1 MCSPPVS
8 TKFGIFSDS
17 TTGRLY
23 INANYIRSGTIDAD
37 YIDLSCGYGGFC
49 KGHGSGRCAHTT
61 YGSMMYGSNGP
72 GYDPYIIVTNSEP
85 VCPESAQILSFLVA
99 SQ

>member
-1 MCSPPVS
+1 MVESEQAYQDRCTDQNVFDVLTSGG

-37 YIDLSCGYGGFC
+37 YIDLSCGYGGFLQ
-49 KGHGSGRCAHTT
+49 GPRFRRCA
-61 YGSMMYGSNGP
+61 YNLRF
-72 GYDPYIIVTNSEP
+72 YDVWFQWPL
-85 VCPESAQILSFLVA
+85 AMILIS
-99 SQ
+99 S